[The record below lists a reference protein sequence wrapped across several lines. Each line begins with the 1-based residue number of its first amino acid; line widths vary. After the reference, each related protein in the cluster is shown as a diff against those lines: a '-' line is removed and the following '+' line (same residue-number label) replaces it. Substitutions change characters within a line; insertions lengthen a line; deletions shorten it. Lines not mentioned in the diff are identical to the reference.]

1 MPIVLQDAIE
11 RAELMAGKSGDLKQ
25 ESYNLLSSQLESA
38 DVYPFTMALVERNIN
53 VRTGSGRRADM
64 ATMEDLVYAGDSGES
79 EEAPRVDI
87 VERLARA
94 AQTMRQREPGGLWMP
109 EQYTMEDADLPI
121 YPGLPGSAG
130 GLPEEITD
138 EDIEWM
144 GSPEEYA
151 VLEEV
156 EALQDEL
163 EFLGISLSS
172 DGQVSFYQSNIPG
185 VYTEQIPMRPMPL
198 EKAFKYYE
206 QSMSGVDREQTRVNQ
221 LQDLLARLTRATG
234 EVEFALDD
242 LDAFN
247 YSPDSRS
254 QEIQE
259 IAYGVEEVKANIAS
273 GDWNIAGQSI
283 NNLKGLLEGY
293 SGGQY
298 GKYEKA
304 LVTLETLDRLMDIQ
318 EFEPEKFQQI
328 SEGLGAIPRAA
339 YRRHAMAF
347 EDVVFFPVESS
358 NVDEF
363 GYDSDEQTL
372 WVRFL
377 AKGNSPSSLY
387 RYDQVESSVYDTFF
401 ESPSKGQFIWQS
413 LRGRYPYERVE

>member
-25 ESYNLLSSQLESA
+25 ESYNLLSSQLDTA
-38 DVYPFTMALVERNIN
+38 DVYPFTVALVERNIN
-53 VRTGSGRRADM
+53 VRTGSGRRADI
-64 ATMEDLVYAGDSGES
+64 AVMEDLVYDEALQEP
-79 EEAPRVDI
+79 EEALGVDI

-94 AQTMRQREPGGLWMP
+94 AQTMRQREPGGLWVP
-109 EQYTMEDADLPI
+109 EQYTMEDAELPI
-121 YPGLPGSAG
+121 YPGI
-130 GLPEEITD
+130 PEEEAYEELTE

-144 GSPEEYA
+144 GSPEEYE

-163 EFLGISLSS
+163 EFLGISLSP
-172 DGQVSFYQSNIPG
+172 DGQVSFYQSNLPG
-185 VYTEQIPMRPMPL
+185 VYTEQIPLRPMPL

-206 QSMSGVDREQTRVNQ
+206 QSLGGVDREQTRVNQ

-242 LDAFN
+242 LDSFK
-247 YSPDSRS
+247 YSADSRS
-254 QEIQE
+254 PEIQE
-259 IAYGVEEVKANIAS
+259 IAYGIEEVKDSIAS

-283 NNLKGLLEGY
+283 DNLKGILEGY

-298 GKYEKA
+298 GKYEQSLA
-304 LVTLETLDRLMDIQ
+304 TLEALDKLMDIQ

-358 NVDEF
+358 NVEEF
-363 GYDSDEQTL
+363 GYDEENRNL
-372 WVRFL
+372 YVRFL
-377 AKGNSPSSLY
+377 AKGVSPSSLY
-387 RYDQVESSVYDTFF
+387 VYYDVEPEVYDQFF
-401 ESPSKGQFIWQS
+401 EAPSKGKFIWS
-413 LRGRYPYERVE
+413 HLRGRYNYERLE